1 MTWSRVRLH
10 LSNILQFLCNA
21 SKRVKKCVIIVIYCR
36 PFIFYVHS
44 TSSEQ
49 LDTNNSHS
57 CNFFFFK
64 LASELDVILRTISK
78 KKMVF
83 FYLILS
89 FFTYLVLYTVFWRHS
104 LKMCTAHHST
114 SKWLNSIDAMIGVV
128 CTSLGNIHVTSRS
141 WEYLQWTSI
150 LNLPPVEAL
159 RMHYWLLIRLI
170 EFNRRDDRS
179 CVFEPFHLGVEMLGR
194 IRRLARS
201 VENE

>member
-64 LASELDVILRTISK
+64 LARCDTPNDFQEEDGVLLSNSFIFYLPGTQYSDVI
-78 KKMVF
+78 
-83 FYLILS
+83 
-89 FFTYLVLYTVFWRHS
+89 
-104 LKMCTAHHST
+104 A
-114 SKWLNSIDAMIGVV
+114 
-128 CTSLGNIHVTSRS
+128 
-141 WEYLQWTSI
+141 
-150 LNLPPVEAL
+150 
-159 RMHYWLLIRLI
+159 
-170 EFNRRDDRS
+170 
-179 CVFEPFHLGVEMLGR
+179 
-194 IRRLARS
+194 
-201 VENE
+201 